1 MRLTSTRAAPCDHSC
16 TGLVRCRPVLTNPS
30 WLSVRVTLGADAS
43 STEISAKV
51 NPAHLGTDMAEA
63 VDIRRAWFATL
74 ERGDLLDPMAL
85 FKAYGQGLPVSTV
98 AGERG
103 VPSSTCEWRIYRDVA
118 VLTGAIN
125 RGDRPNPNLR
135 SIT

>member
-1 MRLTSTRAAPCDHSC
+1 MSYTDEDVKRLLGYLFNGGRW
-16 TGLVRCRPVLTNPS
+16 RRPETPNEGMP
-30 WLSVRVTLGADAS
+30 
-43 STEISAKV
+43 SAKA

-63 VDIRRAWFATL
+63 IDMRRAWFATL

-118 VLTGAIN
+118 VLTDAIN

>member
-1 MRLTSTRAAPCDHSC
+1 MSYTDEDVKRLLGYLFNGGKWR
-16 TGLVRCRPVLTNPS
+16 RPETPDE
-30 WLSVRVTLGADAS
+30 GMP
-43 STEISAKV
+43 SAKV

-63 VDIRRAWFATL
+63 ADMHRAWFATL
-74 ERGDLLDPMAL
+74 ERGCLLDPMAL
-85 FKAYGQGLPVSTV
+85 FKVYGQGLPVSTV

-103 VPSSTCEWRIYRDVA
+103 APRKTCEWRIFRDVA
-118 VLTGAIN
+118 ALTDAIN

>member
-1 MRLTSTRAAPCDHSC
+1 MSYTDEDVKRLL
-16 TGLVRCRPVLTNPS
+16 GYLFNGGKWWRPETPDE
-30 WLSVRVTLGADAS
+30 GMP
-43 STEISAKV
+43 SAKA
-51 NPAHLGTDMAEA
+51 NPAYLGTDMAEA
-63 VDIRRAWFATL
+63 IDMRRAWFATL

-85 FKAYGQGLPVSTV
+85 FKTYGQGLPVSTV

-103 VPSSTCEWRIYRDVA
+103 VPSSTCEWRIFRDVG

>member
-1 MRLTSTRAAPCDHSC
+1 MSYTDEDVKRLLGYLFNGGKWR
-16 TGLVRCRPVLTNPS
+16 RPETP
-30 WLSVRVTLGADAS
+30 D
-43 STEISAKV
+43 EEMPSAKAS
-51 NPAHLGTDMAEA
+51 PAHLGTDMAEA
-63 VDIRRAWFATL
+63 VDMRRAWFATL
-74 ERGDLLDPMAL
+74 ERGGLLDPMAL